1 MATTV
6 ILVACQA
13 LFIRKDDPYAL
24 VARAR
29 TYARMGIVKESLDDV
44 NTVLKED
51 PDNHQVCI
59 ASDSSSTFSQDIEEN
74 SSRPSLLNTEYV
86 YFATEWCPNFIFS
99 CY

>member
-1 MATTV
+1 M

-44 NTVLKED
+44 NAVLKDD
-51 PDNHQVCI
+51 PDNHQVGT
-59 ASDSSSTFSQDIEEN
+59 ASDLS
-74 SSRPSLLNTEYV
+74 
-86 YFATEWCPNFIFS
+86 IFS
-99 CY
+99 DDVEEILGLAMLCVHHVMCVPLLCSYK